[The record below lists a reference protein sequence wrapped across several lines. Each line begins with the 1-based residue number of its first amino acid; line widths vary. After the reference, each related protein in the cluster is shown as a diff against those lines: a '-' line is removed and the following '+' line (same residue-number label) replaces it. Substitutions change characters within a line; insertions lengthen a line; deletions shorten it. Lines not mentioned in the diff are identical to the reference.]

1 MGLREQAA
9 LDAQAI
15 LQDSAMGF
23 GWPLL
28 LTSPLGTTTQ
38 LTGYTTDVA
47 QTIDPETGQAVAGR
61 RASVAVSLKSLPE
74 MPRAEASQLRKP
86 WTVTY
91 ADSEGVT
98 GKWKVIEVLP
108 DRALSVVVLL
118 LESYHDGS

>member
-28 LTSPLGTTTQ
+28 LTSPLGDSTE

-61 RASVAVSLKSLPE
+61 RASVAVSLKSLSE

-91 ADSEGVT
+91 ADSEGVAS
-98 GKWKVIEVLP
+98 KWKVIEVLP